1 MPVNIHGR
9 QYKTVAERVAEA
21 HKKHKDNIEI
31 QTELVSWESGVVIMK
46 AIVIIH
52 SKDNTLTYT
61 DYAYE
66 KEGSS
71 TINKT
76 SILENCST
84 SAIGR
89 ALSAAGFAGS
99 EYASADEVAGAI
111 KNQNRNFN
119 MEATPKESTTP
130 KNGSTPASAEQT
142 KKIGELITSHVISED
157 ERNKTT
163 AWLEK
168 SPTKK
173 GASGQIDKLV
183 ELIADRK
190 EALEL
195 TRKEAETG
203 AV

>member
-1 MPVNIHGR
+1 MPVNIHGK

-31 QTELVSWESGVVIMK
+31 QTKLVSWESGVVIMK

-111 KNQNRNFN
+111 KNQNSDFN
-119 MEATPKESTTP
+119 MPKLGPYDNIKTTP
-130 KNGSTPASAEQT
+130 KNGSTSASPKQA
-142 KKIGELITSHVISED
+142 KLIERLIKSHVITED

-168 SPTKK
+168 SPTKQE
-173 GASGQIDKLV
+173 ASGQIDRLQ

-190 EALEL
+190 EA
-195 TRKEAETG
+195 EAG

>member
-111 KNQNRNFN
+111 KNQHSDFD
-119 MEATPKESTTP
+119 MKTTP
-130 KNGSTPASAEQT
+130 KNGSTSASPKQA
-142 KKIGELITSHVISED
+142 KLIERLIKSHVITED

-168 SPTKK
+168 SPTKED
-173 GASGQIDKLV
+173 ASGTIDRLQ

-190 EALEL
+190 ES
-195 TRKEAETG
+195 ETG

>member
-31 QTELVSWESGVVIMK
+31 QTKLVSWESGVVIMK

-52 SKDNTLTYT
+52 SKDNTLTYI

-111 KNQNRNFN
+111 KNQQNDFN
-119 MEATPKESTTP
+119 MPKLGPYDNMKTTP
-130 KNGSTPASAEQT
+130 KNGSTSASPKQE
-142 KKIGELITSHVISED
+142 KLIERLIKSHVITED

-163 AWLEK
+163 VWLEK
-168 SPTKK
+168 SPTKEE
-173 GASGQIDKLV
+173 ASGQIERLQ
-183 ELIADRK
+183 ELLSA
-190 EALEL
+190 
-195 TRKEAETG
+195 RKEAEAG

>member
-31 QTELVSWESGVVIMK
+31 QTKLVSWESGVVIMK

-52 SKDNTLTYT
+52 SKDNTLTYI

-111 KNQNRNFN
+111 KNQNSDFD
-119 MEATPKESTTP
+119 MKTTP
-130 KNGSTPASAEQT
+130 KNGSTSASPKQE
-142 KKIGELITSHVISED
+142 KLIERLIKSHVITED

-163 AWLEK
+163 VWLEK
-168 SPTKK
+168 SPTKQE
-173 GASGQIDKLV
+173 ASGQIDRLQ
-183 ELIADRK
+183 ELISDRK
-190 EALEL
+190 EA
-195 TRKEAETG
+195 EAG

>member
-1 MPVNIHGR
+1 MPVNIHGK
-9 QYKTVAERVAEA
+9 QYKTVAERVMEA

-31 QTELVSWESGVVIMK
+31 QTKLVSWESGVVIMK

-52 SKDNTLTYT
+52 AKDKTLTYI

-71 TINKT
+71 MINKT

-89 ALSAAGFAGS
+89 SLSAAGFAGS

-119 MEATPKESTTP
+119 MEATPKESTTL
-130 KNGSTPASAEQT
+130 KNGSPPASEKQA
-142 KKIGELITSHVISED
+142 KLIERLIKSHVITED

-168 SPTKK
+168 SPTKQD
-173 GASGQIDKLV
+173 ASGTIDRLQ

-190 EALEL
+190 EA
-195 TRKEAETG
+195 ETG